1 MKNYRLLLLLIIS
14 IVTLP
19 GCNSIYLYE
28 TEKYSLTIEGRPDAS
43 SPVSFNLGVKQR
55 VATVIPEKQSDTD
68 VNNCTV
74 KDAQTKQGIPNIIQK
89 HGEAMSLISYFNL
102 NKTASSGPFNDP
114 ITVETAILTG
124 KVASCI
130 EDVKLPEILT
140 SMVPGTFQD
149 QGANYSIMRNIV
161 GILRDDHQQKQ
172 LEALNELAITAFPKT
187 YPVSIFVL
195 KDENNLFK
203 KKKKDSLTEVIDMDS
218 ALDYWGNIDAS
229 ANTLN
234 FILAA
239 PNGYKFNDIPVDNE
253 VIQTYLKSENEQSK
267 LELERIGNELAGN
280 PVYINAV
287 QFYIDNYLKQTK
299 SGN

>member
-1 MKNYRLLLLLIIS
+1 
-14 IVTLP
+14 
-19 GCNSIYLYE
+19 LYE

-43 SPVSFNLGVKQR
+43 SPVSFNLGVKER

-74 KDAQTKQGIPNIIQK
+74 KGEQTKQRTPNIIQK
-89 HGEAMSLISYFNL
+89 YGEAMSLISYFNL
-102 NKTASSGPFNDP
+102 NKTANSGLFNDP

-130 EDVKLPEILT
+130 EDDKLPEILT

-161 GILRDDHQQKQ
+161 RTLKKDNQQKQ
-172 LEALNELAITAFPKT
+172 LEAINELAMAATPKT
-187 YPVSIFVL
+187 YPVSIFVM
-195 KDENNLFK
+195 KDENNLLK
-203 KKKKDSLTEVIDMDS
+203 KEKKDSPTEVIDIDS

-234 FILAA
+234 FILAS
-239 PNGYKFNDIPVDNE
+239 PNSYKFNDAPADNE
-253 VIQTYLKSENEQSK
+253 IIQTYLKSENEKSK
-267 LELERIGNELAGN
+267 LELERIGNELSGN

-287 QFYIDNYLKQTK
+287 QFYVDNYLKQTK